1 MKLEMWIP
9 FMTLQEANIELSQY
23 LTSSYPTPYW
33 CSEPYSGK
41 GRRVHAPEWHRH
53 SVTSISLAD
62 SSPIILYQRYDVIP
76 PSMLTIDFWQVGS
89 LLVPNYHYA
98 MDYDLDLFFAIS
110 ETWSL
115 TDTSDLSSSV
125 TTSPYVEIP
134 PLNVVELIFLLELF

>member
-1 MKLEMWIP
+1 M
-9 FMTLQEANIELSQY
+9 
-23 LTSSYPTPYW
+23 
-33 CSEPYSGK
+33 
-41 GRRVHAPEWHRH
+41 
-53 SVTSISLAD
+53 
-62 SSPIILYQRYDVIP
+62 IP

-125 TTSPYVEIP
+125 PTSPYVEIP
-134 PLNVVELIFLLELF
+134 PLNMVELIFLLKLF